1 MWEPPTLGP
10 LAKWS
15 AGWQAA
21 DSWHTGWLA
30 RVKVMNQFFDTIG
43 GLPLH
48 PLTVHAASVLIP
60 LSALA
65 LVLLVFVPKWRKAYL
80 PLTVGALAASVGLAF
95 AAKQSG
101 EALAARVGTP
111 ADHQELGDLLFP
123 ASIGLFALS
132 LAFYFITKTKN
143 PKWTLQLAGGL
154 STAAVAGVVILSV
167 LVGHSGAEATWGNR
181 IAATGADELVAP
193 TDPGTG
199 TTGGT
204 TGGTSNGGI
213 TVAEVLRH
221 NTATDCWS
229 VVNGNVYDLTSY
241 VSTHAGGE
249 AVIKAICGKD
259 GTKSFSGQHAGAT
272 KPNADLSSLLVGALA
287 TSSSSGGTSSGSG
300 TTGTT
305 PGLGTTV
312 ALTAAEILK
321 HNTGTDCWSVIKGEV
336 YDLTSYV
343 KDHPGGA
350 SLIKAI
356 CGKDGSTSFAS
367 QHAGAATPKNILAA
381 FALGPLVAGSTLPE
395 ATVRGDEE
403 GDDEEGDDD

>member
-1 MWEPPTLGP
+1 
-10 LAKWS
+10 
-15 AGWQAA
+15 
-21 DSWHTGWLA
+21 
-30 RVKVMNQFFDTIG
+30 MNQFFDTIG

-80 PLTVGALAASVGLAF
+80 PLTVGALAVSVGLAF

-123 ASIGLFALS
+123 ASIGLFFLG
-132 LAFYFITKTKN
+132 LAFYFFTKTKN

-181 IAATGADELVAP
+181 IAATAADELVAP
-193 TDPGTG
+193 TDPAPGTDG

-204 TGGTSNGGI
+204 TGGTSDGGI
-213 TVAEVLRH
+213 TVAEVLKH
-221 NTATDCWS
+221 STAADCWS

-241 VSTHAGGE
+241 VSTHPGGE

-259 GTKSFSGQHAGAT
+259 GTKAFSGQHAGAS
-272 KPNADLSSLLVGALA
+272 KPNADLSTLLVGPLSAA
-287 TSSSSGGTSSGSG
+287 GSGKSTGSGSAG
-300 TTGTT
+300 ALPGTGTT
-305 PGLGTTV
+305 V
-312 ALTAAEILK
+312 VLTAAEVLK
-321 HNTGTDCWSVIKGEV
+321 HSTATDCWSVIKGEV
-336 YDLTSYV
+336 YDLTAYV

-356 CGKDGSTSFAS
+356 CGLDGSTSFAS
-367 QHAGAATPKNILAA
+367 QHAGAAKPKNILAA
-381 FALGPLVAGSTLPE
+381 FALGPLVAGGTLPE

-403 GDDEEGDDD
+403 GDDD

>member
-1 MWEPPTLGP
+1 
-10 LAKWS
+10 
-15 AGWQAA
+15 
-21 DSWHTGWLA
+21 
-30 RVKVMNQFFDTIG
+30 MNQFFDTIG

-80 PLTVGALAASVGLAF
+80 PLTIGALAVSVGLAF

-181 IAATGADELVAP
+181 LTANPVEELVAP
-193 TDPGTG
+193 TEPVPGATDG
-199 TTGGT
+199 STGGT

-213 TVAEVLRH
+213 TVAEVLKH
-221 NTATDCWS
+221 NTVSDCWS

-241 VSTHAGGE
+241 VSAHAGGE

-259 GTKSFSGQHAGAT
+259 GTKAFSGQHAGAS
-272 KPNADLSSLLVGALA
+272 KPNADLSSLLVGALSA
-287 TSSSSGGTSSGSG
+287 AGSSSGSSSSGALPGT
-300 TTGTT
+300 
-305 PGLGTTV
+305 GTTV
-312 ALTAAEILK
+312 ALTAAEVLK
-321 HNTGTDCWSVIKGEV
+321 HSTATDCWSVIKGEV
-336 YDLTSYV
+336 YDLTAYV

-356 CGKDGSTSFAS
+356 CGLDGSTSFAS
-367 QHAGAATPKNILAA
+367 EHAGAAKPKNILAA
-381 FALGPLVAGSTLPE
+381 FALGPLASGTTLPE
-395 ATVRGDEE
+395 ATVRGEEE
-403 GDDEEGDDD
+403 GEEEGDDD

>member
-1 MWEPPTLGP
+1 
-10 LAKWS
+10 
-15 AGWQAA
+15 
-21 DSWHTGWLA
+21 
-30 RVKVMNQFFDTIG
+30 MNQFFDTIG

-65 LVLLVFVPKWRKAYL
+65 LVLLVFVPKWRKAYF
-80 PLTVGALAASVGLAF
+80 PLTIGALAVSVGLAF

-101 EALAARVGTP
+101 EALAARVGNP
-111 ADHQELGDLLFP
+111 GEHQALGDLLFP
-123 ASIGLFALS
+123 ASIGLFFLG
-132 LAFYFITKTKN
+132 LAFYFFTKTKN

-181 IAATGADELVAP
+181 LVANQAEELVAP
-193 TDPGTG
+193 TDPATGSTDG

-204 TGGTSNGGI
+204 GGTSDGGI
-213 TVAEVLRH
+213 TVAEVLKH
-221 NTATDCWS
+221 NSASDCWS

-241 VSTHAGGE
+241 VSQHKGGE

-259 GTKSFSGQHAGAT
+259 GTKSFSGQHAGEA
-272 KPNADLSSLLVGALA
+272 KPKTDLSSLLVGPLA
-287 TSSSSGGTSSGSG
+287 AAGASSGSSAG
-300 TTGTT
+300 ATGTA

-312 ALTAAEILK
+312 ALTSAEVLK
-321 HNTGTDCWSVIKGEV
+321 HSTGTDCWSVIRGEV

-350 SLIKAI
+350 NLIKAI
-356 CGKDGSTSFAS
+356 CGKDGSAAFAGE
-367 QHAGAATPKNILAA
+367 HAGAAKPKNILAA
-381 FALGPLVAGSTLPE
+381 FALGPLVAGETLPE
-395 ATVRGDEE
+395 AQVQYDEDE
-403 GDDEEGDDD
+403 DEEGDDD

>member
-1 MWEPPTLGP
+1 LEP

-15 AGWQAA
+15 AGWQAV
-21 DSWHTGWLA
+21 DSWHTGGGPKF
-30 RVKVMNQFFDTIG
+30 KVMNQFFDTIG

-80 PLTVGALAASVGLAF
+80 PLTVGALAVSVGLAF

-101 EALAARVGTP
+101 EALAARVGNP

-123 ASIGLFALS
+123 ASIGLFFLGA
-132 LAFYFITKTKN
+132 AFYFFTKTKN

-181 IAATGADELVAP
+181 IEATAASELVAP

-199 TTGGT
+199 TTDGTTGGT
-204 TGGTSNGGI
+204 TGGTSDGGI
-213 TVAEVLRH
+213 TVAEVLKH
-221 NTATDCWS
+221 YTAADCWS

-241 VSTHAGGE
+241 VATHAGGE

-259 GTKSFSGQHAGAT
+259 GTKAFSGQHAGAS
-272 KPNADLSSLLVGALA
+272 KPNADLSSLLVGALSA
-287 TSSSSGGTSSGSG
+287 AGSSSGSSSSGALPGT
-300 TTGTT
+300 
-305 PGLGTTV
+305 GTTV
-312 ALTAAEILK
+312 ALTAAEVLK
-321 HNTGTDCWSVIKGEV
+321 HSTATDCWSVIKGEV
-336 YDLTSYV
+336 YDLTAYV

-356 CGKDGSTSFAS
+356 CGLDGSTSFVS
-367 QHAGAATPKNILAA
+367 EHAGAAKPKNIMAA
-381 FALGPLVAGSTLPE
+381 FALGPLASGTTLPE
-395 ATVRGDEE
+395 ATVRGEDEDEDEE
-403 GDDEEGDDD
+403 EDDD